1 MSSLNEI
8 VETGSFTSK
17 ARLNEVIASLEKRAK
32 LCRERLVRGTMS
44 VQGAADEIYACNNWI
59 ECFIEMRDDL

>member
-1 MSSLNEI
+1 MISINDI

-17 ARLNEVIASLEKRAK
+17 ARLNEVIASLEKRSK
-32 LCRERLVRGTMS
+32 LCRERLARGTMS
-44 VQGAADEIYACNNWI
+44 VTMAADEIYACNNWI